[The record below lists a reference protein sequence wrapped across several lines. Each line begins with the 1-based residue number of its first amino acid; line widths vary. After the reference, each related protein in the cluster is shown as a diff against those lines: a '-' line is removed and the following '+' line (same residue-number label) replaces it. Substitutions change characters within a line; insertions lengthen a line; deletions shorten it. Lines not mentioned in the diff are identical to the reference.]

1 MPYTYYFAVPCSAT
15 ERAEDGTQKPE
26 SSIMEEMFQETS
38 SLMGAYT
45 GTTPGGFV
53 IDVSWQVND
62 GLVNTVSAK
71 APFGAPFSFN

>member
-1 MPYTYYFAVPCSAT
+1 MYYFAVPCSAT

-45 GTTPGGFV
+45 GTTPAGFV